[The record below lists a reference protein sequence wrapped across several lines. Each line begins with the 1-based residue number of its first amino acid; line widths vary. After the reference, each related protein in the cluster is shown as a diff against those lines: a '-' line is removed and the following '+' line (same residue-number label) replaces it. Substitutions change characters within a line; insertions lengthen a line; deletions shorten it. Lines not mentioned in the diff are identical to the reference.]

1 MNTTAEV
8 QEVQTDVGEY
18 KRYRAFEPGVLTGA
32 TEVWKD
38 IEGYEG
44 HYQVSSFGQI
54 KSVARITTSPSGRW
68 RPLKERTMSQKISN
82 EGYYVIG
89 LSKNSIKS
97 MPNVH
102 KLVANAFVPNPDG
115 KDTIN
120 HKDGNKL
127 NNHVS
132 NLEWATRHEQMAH
145 AFGTGLINPY
155 NRTKFTDELKEKVQD
170 YYIET
175 GCSIRELCRV
185 FGIKPRSAGRIVE
198 AAGDKLLKRVP
209 KPIRRPNSNVLT
221 PDQYAEVV
229 RLYNEGIKPKDIAK
243 LFNRC
248 ESGIYLIVRRYKK
261 ENNIV

>member
-1 MNTTAEV
+1 MLDTQVEQQ
-8 QEVQTDVGEY
+8 QETSVGDY
-18 KRYRAFEPGVLTGA
+18 KRFAAFRPGVLTE
-32 TEVWKD
+32 TVEVWKD

-44 HYQVSSFGQI
+44 LYQVSSFGRV
-54 KSVARITTSPSGRW
+54 KSMARITSSPSGRW
-68 RPLKERTMSQKISN
+68 RPLKERIMSQKISN

-89 LSKNSIKS
+89 FSKNSERS

-102 KLVANAFVPNPDG
+102 KLVANAFIPNPNA
-115 KDTIN
+115 KDTVN
-120 HKDGNKL
+120 HKDGDKL

-145 AFGTGLINPY
+145 AFDTGLIDPR
-155 NRTKFTDELKEKVQD
+155 NRTKFTQELKEKIQD
-170 YYIET
+170 YYVET

-209 KPIRRPNSNVLT
+209 KPVYRPNSNVLQ
-221 PDQYAEVV
+221 PEQYAEIV
-229 RLYNEGIKPKDIAK
+229 RLYNEGVKPKDIAE
-243 LFNRC
+243 LFDRC

-261 ENNIV
+261 ENGIV